1 MCANCH
7 VGSVNGDISRILIH
21 KTDCVLCRR
30 KVGDLTWLKREPVIT
45 GKVTDDREPF
55 ESIVPIP
62 PQGNAP
68 VTTRCRED
76 VDLKEESSRLAG
88 GGGGPGGGPGA
99 GAAGGGGGG
108 GRGGL

>member
-62 PQGNAP
+62 PRGNAP

-76 VDLKEESSRLAG
+76 VDLKEESSRLAEDFEM
-88 GGGGPGGGPGA
+88 PGSFPGTESA
-99 GAAGGGGGG
+99 DDEDVCF
-108 GRGGL
+108 LM